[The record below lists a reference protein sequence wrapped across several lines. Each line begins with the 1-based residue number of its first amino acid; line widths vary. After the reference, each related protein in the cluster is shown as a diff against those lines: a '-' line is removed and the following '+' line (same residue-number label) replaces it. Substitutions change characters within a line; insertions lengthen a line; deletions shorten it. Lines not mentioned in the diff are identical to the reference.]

1 MLGTIRKSS
10 LALFLVVSTLLI
22 VVLPASAQQTLGGI
36 TGTVT
41 DPSGGV
47 LPGTKVS
54 IVGDQTGLTRNTTTD
69 NNGTYLVVNLPIGN
83 YSLNFT
89 HDGFTLAKFPAIL
102 VQADRTVTLNAQL
115 TVGSTSESV
124 TVQAQPLLNA
134 VDTTNGYVLDEQQI
148 QSIPLATGSFTQLAV
163 LAPGVNAELLNST
176 GSNSGLGNQPIWA
189 NGQRD
194 TSNTFL
200 MNGVDASNLF
210 NGKTT
215 SQVSSYRVVLNTGTA
230 GPGGGGQIQTG
241 TSVYLAIGQALPTPP
256 PETIQELRVNTS
268 MYDTQQGSTNGAH
281 VDMST
286 ASGTND
292 IHGQTYVY
300 RQTNWIN
307 AAPFFFLNDPTIP
320 ANQKNPE
327 LHRWTAGQSIGG
339 PIIKNKLFGF
349 LAYQHVHVSD
359 QGTGISR
366 LTTPPGLTDDR
377 SNAAL
382 IAVANADSFTSLAAN
397 TPINPVA
404 QKLFNYKLPN
414 GQFLIPSDAL
424 GPSDLGGA
432 DMNGSVRYNASIPG
446 TARFWSDHV
455 VSDVD
460 YNASDK
466 DVLSLKYYY
475 QHDPGTSP
483 YAFSNV
489 SGFNEH
495 MDAGSQVASIN
506 NAVTV
511 SKHFYWTQ
519 TFGFIRMK
527 AYTFNDQPF
536 TPSDI
541 GINLFGNNTFPGINI
556 SNINPAIFGQSL
568 NIGPGGYPGGFTRTG
583 VFQNRWMPSSDV
595 IWTAGRH
602 TVTFGG
608 SFSYTQLNIR
618 NNKTDTG
625 NITACNMSDFITGD
639 VNCPASLQVIG
650 TNFYQG
656 DANRYYRSTDDGL
669 YVQDKFQFRSNLS
682 LTLGLRFDRHG
693 ALTEK
698 NGDLF
703 NFDPTRYSYD
713 AATDTI
719 GGNGGLVVAGNNS
732 QFHTPGVSAST
743 LTGRQWG
750 FAPRVGFAY
759 SPRMFSDKIV
769 VRGGAGLYYDRGEL
783 FTYLSPGAG
792 GAISGPFGV
801 TQEPPLFVPTTPPAG
816 ATLSDPFGA
825 SKPAPPTANPS
836 TFAATYLPNASKIE
850 QFNFFTNP
858 TVGVV
863 YPFGDYNS
871 KNKLPYTIN
880 YTLDIQYQPRRDLA
894 VDIGYVGNRGRHE
907 VVPVPFNQAGI
918 ATTASPIHRQA
929 YSYGYQVNDASFNP
943 LLLPN
948 GQPQLDTFDGGNT
961 DLRVPFLGYGVNS
974 VSYTTNGNSAYDA
987 LLTHVE
993 KRFSHGFQG
1002 GLSYTYSHAL
1012 DEQSALGLFYTGNN
1026 PNNIREGYGSS
1037 DFDRTHVVTFNYSY
1051 QIPTLVRGD
1060 SILSKVA
1067 NGWGV
1072 QGVTVLQSGQPYSII
1087 DYSGAAGSIYYSTD
1101 DGITNPILPLA
1112 PGISPKQAVTGVSGA
1127 YGMPAINPAAFTLPL
1142 ISPGQDGVPPCGTSS
1157 AGVPLCD
1164 VYETNFTNGYRNVFR
1179 QAFQRTANL
1188 SIVKLTKLTER
1199 FNLKYTFD
1207 IYNLTNT
1214 PSFDIPGQIAFV
1226 NGFFNNAPV
1235 YPGAPTVAGNLQFN
1249 PNTFAGLY
1257 SINNNLTVSKASQ
1270 PQLGIVTSTIGAP
1283 RNIQMSLHLIF

>member
-1 MLGTIRKSS
+1 MSTMNRCFLTV
-10 LALFLVVSTLLI
+10 LVVFCVSMVCI
-22 VVLPASAQQTLGGI
+22 PWCSAQQTLGGI

-41 DPSGGV
+41 DPSGSV
-47 LPGTKVS
+47 LPGTQVS
-54 IVGDQTGLTRNTTTD
+54 LVGEQTGFTRATTTD
-69 NNGTYLVVNLPIGN
+69 NAGSYLVVNLPIGT
-83 YSLNFT
+83 YTLTFT
-89 HDGFTLAKFPAIL
+89 HDGFDLAKYPGIL

-115 TVGSTSESV
+115 KVGSTTESV

-148 QSIPLATGSFTQLAV
+148 QSVPLATGSFTQLAV

-200 MNGVDASNLF
+200 LNGVDASNLF

-230 GPGGGGQIQTG
+230 GPGGGGQIQTS

-256 PETIQELRVNTS
+256 PESVQELRVNTS

-292 IHGQTYVY
+292 FHGQSYVY

-307 AAPFFFLNDPTIP
+307 AAPFFFLSDPTIP
-320 ANQKNPE
+320 ADQKNPE
-327 LHRWTAGQSIGG
+327 LHRWTAGQTFGA

-366 LTTPPGLTDDR
+366 LTVPPGLTNDR

-382 IAVANADSFTSLAAN
+382 IAVANADSFTSLPPTAAL
-397 TPINPVA
+397 NPVA
-404 QKLFNYKLPN
+404 VELFNYKLPN
-414 GQFLIPSDAL
+414 GQFLIPSDSFGA
-424 GPSDLGGA
+424 GDLAGV
-432 DMNGSVRYNASIPG
+432 DMNGVLRYNASIPG

-460 YNASDK
+460 WNANDK
-466 DVLSLKYYY
+466 DVLSLKYFY

-489 SGFNEH
+489 SGFDEH

-527 AYTFNDQPF
+527 AYTYNDQPF
-536 TPSDI
+536 TPSAL
-541 GINLFGNNTFPGINI
+541 GINLFGAETFPGIDI
-556 SNINPAIFGQSL
+556 SNINPAIYGQSL

-583 VFQNRWMPSSDV
+583 VFQNRWMPSSDA
-595 IWTAGRH
+595 IWTVGRH

-618 NNKTDTG
+618 NNKTDTA

-639 VNCPASLQVIG
+639 INCPATLQVIG

-693 ALTEK
+693 GLTEK

-703 NFDPTRYSYD
+703 NFDPTRYTYD
-713 AATDTI
+713 PATDTI

-732 QFHTPGVSAST
+732 QFATPGESAST

-759 SPRMFSDKIV
+759 SPRMFNDKVV
-769 VRGGAGLYYDRGEL
+769 VRGGAGMYYDRGEL
-783 FTYLSPGAG
+783 FSYLSPGAG

-825 SKPAPPTANPS
+825 TRPAPPTANPS
-836 TFAATYLPNASKIE
+836 TFAATYLPNATAIA
-850 QFNFFTNP
+850 
-858 TVGVV
+858 GGAVV

-871 KNKLPYTIN
+871 NNKLPYTIN

-918 ATTASPIHRQA
+918 ATPSSPILNQK
-929 YSYGYQVNDASFNP
+929 YSYGYRVEDSSFNP
-943 LLLPN
+943 MVLPD
-948 GQPQLDTFDGGNT
+948 GTTELGTYDGGNT
-961 DLRVPFLGYGVNS
+961 DLRVPYIGYGVNS
-974 VSYTTNGNSAYDA
+974 VSYTTNGVSAYDA

-1002 GLSYTYSHAL
+1002 GFSYTYSHAL

-1026 PNNIREGYGSS
+1026 PNNLREGYGSS
-1037 DFDRTHVVTFNYSY
+1037 DFDRTHVITFNYSY
-1051 QIPTLVRGD
+1051 QIPTLVHGD
-1060 SILSKVA
+1060 TVVSKFA
-1067 NGWGV
+1067 NGWGI
-1072 QGVTVLQSGQPYSII
+1072 QGVTVLQSGQPYSLI
-1087 DYSGAAGSIYYSTD
+1087 DYSGAVGSIYYSTD

-1112 PGISPKQAVTGVSGA
+1112 PGFTPKSALTGVSGA

-1142 ISPGQDGVPPCGTSS
+1142 ISPGQDGVPPCGVTT
-1157 AGVPLCD
+1157 GGTPVCD

-1188 SIVKLTKLTER
+1188 SLVKMTKLTER

-1214 PSFDIPGQIAFV
+1214 PSFDIPGQIALV
-1226 NGFFNNAPV
+1226 NGYFNNTPV
-1235 YPGAPTVAGNLQFN
+1235 YPGASTLAGNLQFN
-1249 PNTFAGLY
+1249 PTTFAGLY
-1257 SINNNLTVSKASQ
+1257 SINNNLTVSAKSQ
-1270 PQLGIVTSTIGAP
+1270 PQLGIVSSTIGMP

>member
-1 MLGTIRKSS
+1 MSTSRF
-10 LALFLVVSTLLI
+10 LAVLLVLWLSVLYALL
-22 VVLPASAQQTLGGI
+22 SFAQQTLGGI

-41 DPSGGV
+41 DPSGSV
-47 LPGTKVS
+47 LPGTQVTL
-54 IVGDQTGLTRNTTTD
+54 VGDQTGLTRTTTTD
-69 NNGTYLVVNLPIGN
+69 NNGTYLVVNLPIGT
-83 YSLNFT
+83 YTLSFT
-89 HDGFTLAKFPAIL
+89 HDGFNLAKFPGIL

-115 TVGSTSESV
+115 KVGSTSESV

-148 QSIPLATGSFTQLAV
+148 QSVPLATGSFTQLAV
-163 LAPGVNAELLNST
+163 LSPGVNAELLNST

-200 MNGVDASNLF
+200 LNGVDASNLF

-230 GPGGGGQIQTG
+230 GIGGGGQIQSS
-241 TSVYLAIGQALPTPP
+241 TSIYLAIGQALPTPP
-256 PETIQELRVNTS
+256 PESIQELRVNTS
-268 MYDTQQGSTNGAH
+268 MYDAQQGSTNGAH
-281 VDMST
+281 IDMST
-286 ASGTND
+286 SSGTND
-292 IHGQTYVY
+292 IHGQSYVY
-300 RQTNWIN
+300 RQTNWLN
-307 AAPFFFLNDPTIP
+307 AAPFFFISDPTIP
-320 ANQKNPE
+320 PNEKNPD
-327 LHRWTAGQSIGG
+327 LHRWTAGQTLGG

-359 QGTGISR
+359 QATGISR
-366 LTTPPGLTDDR
+366 LTVPPGLTDDR
-377 SNAAL
+377 SDAAL
-382 IAVANADSFTSLAAN
+382 IAVANADSFTSLPPN
-397 TPINPVA
+397 TPLNPVA
-404 QKLFNYKLPN
+404 RALFNYKLPN
-414 GQFLIPSDAL
+414 GQFLIPSDSFGA
-424 GPSDLGGA
+424 GDLGGV
-432 DMNGSVRYNASIPG
+432 DMNGLLRYNASIPG

-460 YNASDK
+460 WNASNK

-489 SGFNEH
+489 SGFDEH

-511 SKHFYWTQ
+511 SRHFYWTQ

-527 AYTFNDQPF
+527 AYTYNDQPF
-536 TPSDI
+536 TPADL
-541 GINLFGNNTFPGINI
+541 GINLFGISTFPGIDI
-556 SNINPAIFGQSL
+556 ANINPAIFGQSL

-583 VFQNRWMPSSDV
+583 VFQNRWMPSSDA
-595 IWTAGRH
+595 IWTGGKH

-618 NNKTDTG
+618 NHKTDTA
-625 NITACNMSDFITGD
+625 NITACNLSDFLTGD
-639 VNCPASLQVIG
+639 INCPATLQVIG

-656 DANRYYRSTDDGL
+656 NANRYYRSTDDGL

-693 ALTEK
+693 GLTEK

-703 NFDPTRYSYD
+703 NFDPARYAYD
-713 AATDTI
+713 PATDTI
-719 GGNGGLVVAGNNS
+719 GGNGGLVVAGNNP
-732 QFHTPGVSAST
+732 QFGTPGVSAST

-759 SPRMFSDKIV
+759 SPRMFNDKVV

-783 FTYLSPGAG
+783 FSYLSPGAG

-816 ATLSDPFGA
+816 ATLSNPFGI
-825 SKPAPPTANPS
+825 SRPAPPTANPA
-836 TFAATYLPNASKIE
+836 TFAQTYLPNAAEIE
-850 QFNFFTNP
+850 AYNFVTNP
-858 TVGVV
+858 TEGIV

-880 YTLDIQYQPRRDLA
+880 YTLDVQYQPRRDLA

-907 VVPVPFNQAGI
+907 VIPIPFNQAQI
-918 ATTASPIHRQA
+918 ATPSSPIHGQS

-943 LLLPN
+943 LILPN
-948 GQPQLDTFDGGNT
+948 GTPELDTFDGGNT
-961 DLRVPFLGYGVNS
+961 DLRVPYLGYGVNS
-974 VSYTTNGNSAYDA
+974 VSYMTNGNSAYDA

-1002 GLSYTYSHAL
+1002 GFSYTYSHAL

-1037 DFDRTHVVTFNYSY
+1037 DFDRTHVITFNYSY
-1051 QIPTLVRGD
+1051 QVPTLVHGD
-1060 SILSKVA
+1060 TVLSKFA
-1067 NGWGV
+1067 NGWGI
-1072 QGVTVLQSGQPYSII
+1072 QGVTILQSGQPYSII
-1087 DYSGAAGSIYYSTD
+1087 DYSGAVGSIFYSTD

-1112 PGISPKQAVTGVSGA
+1112 PGFTPKTALTGSAGA
-1127 YGMPAINPAAFTLPL
+1127 YGPPAINPAAFTLPL
-1142 ISPGQDGVPPCGTSS
+1142 LSPGQDGVPPCGVS
-1157 AGVPLCD
+1157 AAGTPLCD
-1164 VYETNFTNGYRNVFR
+1164 VYETNFANGYRNVFR

-1188 SIVKLTKLTER
+1188 SIVKMTRLTER

-1214 PSFDIPGQIAFV
+1214 PSFDIPGQIATV
-1226 NGFFNNAPV
+1226 NGFFDNAPV
-1235 YPGAPTVAGNLQFN
+1235 YPGAATLAGNLQS
-1249 PNTFAGLY
+1249 LY
-1257 SINNNLTVSKASQ
+1257 SLNNNLTVSAKSQ
-1270 PQLGIVTSTIGAP
+1270 PQLGIVSSTIGLP
-1283 RNIQMSLHLIF
+1283 RNIQMSLHLMF